1 MTFATEAY
9 QVKKGDTILVYS
21 AAGGVGLILNKVGL
35 WCGRSCVVRKLTV
48 CLQIALN
55 IGATVI
61 GTVSSEEKAR
71 VVRDQGVQ
79 HVIVTSQQNTV
90 EEVLRITNGEGV
102 QAVFDGV
109 GKGEYPSLPMLALW
123 IDSPVSDTFEDNFK
137 IVARKGTIVS
147 IGNASG
153 PPPPVGPHILGD
165 RNLKYLRPR

>member
-1 MTFATEAY
+1 M
-9 QVKKGDTILVYS
+9 KRGDTILVYS
-21 AAGGVGLILNKVGL
+21 AAGGVGLILNKVSL
-35 WCGRSCVVRKLTV
+35 PVVSTV
-48 CLQIALN
+48 LPLSHHCLQIALN

-71 VVRDQGVQ
+71 IVRDLGVQ

-109 GKGEYPSLPMLALW
+109 GKGERPSLLW
-123 IDSPVSDTFEDNFK
+123 LTFPTYSPVLDTFEDNFK

-153 PPPPVGPHILGD
+153 PPPPVGPHVLGD